1 MDRTVIVTNML
12 NAQVGVKDNT
22 TGMIRR
28 WNKRGHKIPIPF
40 DVIEQLMWQD
50 GFRRMIESG
59 ILYIEN
65 LQDKI
70 NLGIEPYG
78 TDKPVNIIVLS
89 DKRMEELMTTIPL
102 EVFKE
107 EMQQLPRVQVDN
119 LIEYA
124 INNKKV
130 DSAKC
135 AFLKSL
141 TGKDIFKAIAA
152 REDDE
157 AVLLKEQN
165 RAR

>member
-1 MDRTVIVTNML
+1 
-12 NAQVGVKDNT
+12 
-22 TGMIRR
+22 
-28 WNKRGHKIPIPF
+28 
-40 DVIEQLMWQD
+40 MWQD

-70 NLGIEPYG
+70 DLGIEPYG